1 MKKNLL
7 VFGLVTLFGL
17 GLASCN
23 KCQTCSD
30 CADGVT
36 LEDANGN
43 AADEVE
49 FCEDDFDSKE
59 DYDLTISLAE
69 SSLLGCS
76 CK

>member
-30 CADGVT
+30 CTDGVERT
-36 LEDANGN
+36 DESGN
-43 AADEVE
+43 AVDELE
-49 FCEDDFDSKE
+49 ICEDDADSKE
-59 DYDLTISLAE
+59 EYDASIALLE
-69 SSLLGCS
+69 SFGGCK